1 MTATELSN
9 TNSYAYAPNKFRL
22 EITFSNPIVN
32 DYPEAEFKDYIH
44 ETGLPVNKFTTIT
57 ALLYDSSNGAETPS
71 SSSEFILASSCDIK
85 LVDGMTIG
93 ERDNIESLLSKGV
106 YTHET

>member
-1 MTATELSN
+1 MR
-9 TNSYAYAPNKFRL
+9 YCFFL
-22 EITFSNPIVN
+22 EDDFIGAVLDF
-32 DYPEAEFKDYIH
+32 
-44 ETGLPVNKFTTIT
+44 GCLPMNVSEPVI
-57 ALLYDSSNGAETPS
+57 AMVYDSSNGAETPS

-85 LVDGMTIG
+85 LIDGMTIG